1 MSGHFPTGV
10 SIVDDEI
17 TLPMSLLA
25 HVRFGS
31 KADIWTCVTDVRFTP
46 ISRHQI
52 TPAERPHTPL
62 VHLSPDALEV

>member
-1 MSGHFPTGV
+1 MLTANSSLEPVG
-10 SIVDDEI
+10 EI
-17 TLPMSLLA
+17 RVTSDN
-25 HVRFGS
+25 VRFGS

-62 VHLSPDALEV
+62 VHLSPEALEV